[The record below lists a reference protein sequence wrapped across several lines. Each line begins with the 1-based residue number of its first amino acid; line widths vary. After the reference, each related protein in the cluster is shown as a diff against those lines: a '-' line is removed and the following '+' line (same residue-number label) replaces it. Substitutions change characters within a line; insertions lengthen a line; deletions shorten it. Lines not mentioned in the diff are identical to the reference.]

1 MCGSTSRVT
10 HPCKHSRSNLSTKGS
25 TWTYIQPASLR
36 VSALYW
42 WEASTRAPGPDSLAT
57 SLCQQLRCARPRD
70 RNRLDRAGLDGGTHR
85 QPRQPEHVQ
94 ASLFAALTKI
104 GVRGCAVK
112 IGMVATAPIAPAILA
127 ALATFAG
134 PVVYDPVLRAS
145 SGGLLYDGDHEAI
158 LALAKRAT
166 LVTPN
171 LGEAAW
177 LLDRPVRTESDA
189 RAAACDLRAFG
200 MAAVLVKGGHLEGE
214 ATDVLLSPAGERL
227 LSSPRVAGRVRGNG
241 LRSGH
246 GHRRQAGGRRDAGT
260 GSGLGQGMAHRPHQ
274 ERPCRRR
281 RTPSVTRLC
290 FSRKLADRPRAQ
302 FFRQR
307 AQTRQACPAPPR
319 GPRYGRW
326 KFHIPKAIFH
336 RSGTAAKHDAGHG
349 PRVDARVFNRQP
361 VRGQGGEREE
371 SPGDEEHRLGEER
384 PASVTRR
391 RPRTRPPQNRRE
403 PAACD
408 SRSMVPSAGVGQ

>member
-1 MCGSTSRVT
+1 MGG
-10 HPCKHSRSNLSTKGS
+10 LD
-25 TWTYIQPASLR
+25 
-36 VSALYW
+36 
-42 WEASTRAPGPDSLAT
+42 PGT
-57 SLCQQLRCARPRD
+57 G
-70 RNRLDRAGLDGGTHR
+70 AGLARDLLTANSLGARALVIGTAWTEQDSTAVR
-85 QPRQPEHVQ
+85 TVEPRQPEHVQ

-112 IGMVATAPIAPAILA
+112 IGMVATAPIARAILA

-227 LSSPRVAGRVRGNG
+227 LSSPRVAGASPRGTG
-241 LRSGH
+241 CALATAIAVKL
-246 GHRRQAGGRRDAGT
+246 AGGETLEQAVASAKAWLT
-260 GSGLGQGMAHRPHQ
+260 
-274 ERPCRRR
+274 
-281 RTPSVTRLC
+281 
-290 FSRKLADRPRAQ
+290 DRIKNARA
-302 FFRQR
+302 
-307 AQTRQACPAPPR
+307 
-319 GPRYGRW
+319 
-326 KFHIPKAIFH
+326 
-336 RSGTAAKHDAGHG
+336 
-349 PRVDARVFNRQP
+349 V
-361 VRGQGGEREE
+361 
-371 SPGDEEHRLGEER
+371 GDERHL
-384 PASVTRR
+384 
-391 RPRTRPPQNRRE
+391 
-403 PAACD
+403 
-408 SRSMVPSAGVGQ
+408 